1 MKKKYI
7 ITIAVVL
14 AVCLVI
20 AGCVLGVKEYKARI
34 PELTVEYVVY
44 AKPGDAFAIDDLIQV
59 DVKGDYEIEYETWGV
74 PEWGYVDDN
83 EVLHIRDNG
92 MSAKGDIHLNITAT
106 GSFNQSDYE
115 IASIVIENEINENNS
130 YEVTYSDISLRM
142 YNELEEQGNGVFG
155 DLNHDVSIHIADS
168 ADNMA
173 ELEEEVKKYAE
184 EKYSVTGS
192 PDDNYWA
199 ENVTLESG
207 KTVRVIG
214 FSCIKSE
221 GEYYA
226 IGTTGGTHIPVVIY
240 AFCEDEHRFFIVD
253 NHSWA
258 SSYEIEQ
265 IANTVECN

>member
-14 AVCLVI
+14 AICLVI

-44 AKPGDAFAIDDLIQV
+44 AKPGDAFVIDDLIQV
-59 DVKGDYEIEYETWGV
+59 DVKGDYEIEYEIWGV

-92 MSAKGDIHLNITAT
+92 MSAKGSIHLNITAT

-130 YEVTYSDISLRM
+130 YEVTYSDISRRM
-142 YNELEEQGNGVFG
+142 YNEVEEQGNGVFG
-155 DLNHDVSIHIADS
+155 DSNHDVSIHIADS

-221 GEYYA
+221 GLFEFQIKYN
-226 IGTTGGTHIPVVIY
+226 IIHIKTPLGNRHSAYCVV
-240 AFCEDEHRFFIVD
+240 D
-253 NHSWA
+253 SL
-258 SSYEIEQ
+258 
-265 IANTVECN
+265 T